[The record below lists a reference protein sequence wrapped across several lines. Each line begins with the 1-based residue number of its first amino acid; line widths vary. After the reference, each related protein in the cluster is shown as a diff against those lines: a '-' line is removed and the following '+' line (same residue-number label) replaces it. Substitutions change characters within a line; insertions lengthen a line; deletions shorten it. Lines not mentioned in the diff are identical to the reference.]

1 MDKVD
6 ALKATL
12 NEVGFP
18 SQMQADVCIQND

>member
-6 ALKATL
+6 ALKAML

-18 SQMQADVCIQND
+18 SKMQADVFIQND